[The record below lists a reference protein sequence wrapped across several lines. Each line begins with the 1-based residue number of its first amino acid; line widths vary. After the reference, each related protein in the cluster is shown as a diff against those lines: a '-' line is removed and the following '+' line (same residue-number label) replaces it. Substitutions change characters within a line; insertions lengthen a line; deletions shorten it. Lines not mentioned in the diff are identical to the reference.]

1 MVLGH
6 VLPQAKAFLQSTEEQ
21 LKLCL
26 VCYKEDVMSVMT
38 VFLNNCCKHHCDI
51 GKNKDENSSV
61 HKHRN

>member
-6 VLPQAKAFLQSTEEQ
+6 ILPQAKAFLQSAV

-26 VCYKEDVMSVMT
+26 VCYKEDVMT

-51 GKNKDENSSV
+51 GKNKDEKSSV